1 MKGGKGRGFRPAQVR
16 IDSPAADWSDDLDN
30 RSKEGKLL
38 KRSFDHVLDL
48 IAANFLH
55 GEVVPVPRDA
65 RFDGVSN
72 LRCEDL
78 AGSHRLLYTNVRVEE
93 GTITLVIAVVTHREY
108 DRLFG
113 VRKK

>member
-1 MKGGKGRGFRPAQVR
+1 MSKSKGGFRALQIRAGEPAQEWLE
-16 IDSPAADWSDDLDN
+16 SLDA
-30 RSKEGKLL
+30 RTKEGRTL
-38 KRSFDHVLDL
+38 KKSYEHALDL
-48 IAANFLH
+48 IEANFLH

-65 RFDGVSN
+65 RFDGVTN

-78 AGSHRLLYTNVRVEE
+78 AGSHRLMYTNVRVEE
-93 GTITLVIAVVTHREY
+93 GTIALVICVVTHREY

>member
-1 MKGGKGRGFRPAQVR
+1 MSKKVGGFRPIQIRV
-16 IDSPAADWSDDLDN
+16 DDLASRWLDGLDT
-30 RSKEGKLL
+30 RTKEGRLL
-38 KRSFDHVLDL
+38 KRSYGHVLDL
-48 IAANFLH
+48 IAASFLH
-55 GEVVPVPRDA
+55 GEVVPVPRDP
-65 RFDGVSN
+65 RFGGVAN

-93 GTITLVIAVVTHREY
+93 GTIALVIDVVTHREY

>member
-1 MKGGKGRGFRPAQVR
+1 MSKPKGGFRALQVR
-16 IDSPAADWSDDLDN
+16 ADGPAREWIGDLDQ
-30 RSKEGKLL
+30 RTKDGRTL
-38 KRSFDHVLDL
+38 KRSYDHALDL

-65 RFDGVSN
+65 RFHGATN

-93 GTITLVIAVVTHREY
+93 GTIALVICVVTHREY

>member
-1 MKGGKGRGFRPAQVR
+1 MKKGTRGFRAIQVRADEPAQR
-16 IDSPAADWSDDLDN
+16 WLESLDA
-30 RSKEGKLL
+30 RTKEGRSL
-38 KRSFDHVLDL
+38 KKSYEHALDL
-48 IAANFLH
+48 IATDFLH
-55 GEVVPVPRDA
+55 GEVVPIPRDA
-65 RFDGVSN
+65 RFAGVTN

-93 GTITLVIAVVTHREY
+93 GTIALIIAVVTHREY

>member
-1 MKGGKGRGFRPAQVR
+1 MSKAKDGFRALQVRADVPAQE
-16 IDSPAADWSDDLDN
+16 WLDALDA
-30 RSKEGKLL
+30 RVKAGRTL
-38 KRSFDHVLDL
+38 KKSYAHTLDL

-55 GEVVPVPRDA
+55 GEVVPVPRDP
-65 RFDGVSN
+65 RFDGVTN

-93 GTITLVIAVVTHREY
+93 GTIALVVCVVTHREY

>member
-1 MKGGKGRGFRPAQVR
+1 MSKPKPGFRALQVRADEPAQ
-16 IDSPAADWSDDLDN
+16 AWLDQLDG
-30 RSKEGKLL
+30 RTKEGRTL
-38 KRSFDHVLDL
+38 KKSYDHALDL
-48 IAANFLH
+48 LAANFLH

-65 RFDGVSN
+65 RFDGVTN

-78 AGSHRLLYTNVRVEE
+78 AGSHRLFYTNVRVEE
-93 GTITLVIAVVTHREY
+93 GTIALVICVVRHREY